1 MPRRTRTRQPVSVK
15 QLAKVLPHS
24 AFHTISWRQ
33 GSNAPLSG
41 RFAAVRV
48 RHAGG
53 NAGRARLRPEEWL
66 LIEWPAGD
74 PEPLKYYLSTLPAD
88 TPLNDLVT
96 KAHMRWRIERDYQDL
111 KQELGLDHYE
121 GRGWL
126 GFHHH
131 ATLCIAAYGFLVSER
146 IAAGGSR
153 STKKKFA
160 FRQVPALPADYIP
173 ARQSCAH
180 SATSLTSLATL
191 RHQLSVSLLVRL
203 IRCPLLRKTAPQAD
217 VRDTVRLGISL
228 NKLRGVCRDFGRVAS
243 LVEMLR

>member
-153 STKKKFA
+153 STKK
-160 FRQVPALPADYIP
+160 
-173 ARQSCAH
+173 SSH
-180 SATSLTSLATL
+180 SARFLPFPRITSRAAVLRAQRHVADSLATL

-203 IRCPLLRKTAPQAD
+203 IRCPCCGRQPRKPMFVTQ
-217 VRDTVRLGISL
+217 
-228 NKLRGVCRDFGRVAS
+228 
-243 LVEMLR
+243 